1 MTGVNKKN
9 KRGSSS
15 SSSSSSLQQ
24 QQHSVSPTTEL
35 IERTPDNDYGV
46 LSDPDEQ
53 PSHHQTFSP
62 TSSSSE
68 YEDHS
73 HSSCQSERV
82 DPPIDLEPLPVVVV
96 ALPLIPECSHILDE
110 QSPTSH
116 SSPQSSPHS
125 SPQSPPLTRDQDLL
139 ISQTPTLNKSLET
152 LKLKLTRDKNF
163 SRKIT
168 LHTFFSYII
177 LAMEIQQSCSSSI
190 VKLSAENVQELVVH
204 MIEHHTSNDSVK
216 TYLHGLVDKGIVR
229 HMIESI
235 IEFNKD
241 NQNSSHESLYT
252 IEENELQK
260 LLLQENT
267 ADDAATNAANAANAA
282 AASNTNA
289 ATTNAVN
296 IVVTDSSSDSSSEHI
311 SSQTPQKCSGFKRIL
326 RCFFSGCCG

>member
-1 MTGVNKKN
+1 MTGGNKKN
-9 KRGSSS
+9 KRGSNSSNSS
-15 SSSSSSLQQ
+15 SSSSSSLQEQ
-24 QQHSVSPTTEL
+24 PSVSPTTEL

-53 PSHHQTFSP
+53 PSEH
-62 TSSSSE
+62 
-68 YEDHS
+68 
-73 HSSCQSERV
+73 V
-82 DPPIDLEPLPVVVV
+82 DSLIDLEPLPVAVV

-125 SPQSPPLTRDQDLL
+125 SPQSPPLIQGQDLL

-152 LKLKLTRDKNF
+152 LKLKLMRDKNF

-177 LAMEIQQSCSSSI
+177 LAMEIQRSCSSSI
-190 VKLSAENVQELVVH
+190 SKLSAENVQDLVVH

-241 NQNSSHESLYT
+241 NQNSSLESLYT

-260 LLLQENT
+260 LSLEENT
-267 ADDAATNAANAANAA
+267 AA
-282 AASNTNA
+282 A
-289 ATTNAVN
+289 ATTTTDN

-311 SSQTPQKCSGFKRIL
+311 SSQTPQKCAGFKRML

>member
-1 MTGVNKKN
+1 MAGGNKKN
-9 KRGSSS
+9 KRGST
-15 SSSSSSLQQ
+15 SLQQ
-24 QQHSVSPTTEL
+24 QPSVSPTTEL

-53 PSHHQTFSP
+53 PSSHHQTNSP
-62 TSSSSE
+62 TSSDHEEHPNLSSPSSE
-68 YEDHS
+68 H
-73 HSSCQSERV
+73 V
-82 DPPIDLEPLPVVVV
+82 DSPIDLEPLQVSVV
-96 ALPLIPECSHILDE
+96 ALPLIPEYSHILDE

-116 SSPQSSPHS
+116 SSPHSSPQS
-125 SPQSPPLTRDQDLL
+125 SPQSPPLIQGQDLL
-139 ISQTPTLNKSLET
+139 ISQNPTLNKSLET
-152 LKLKLTRDKNF
+152 LKLKLTRDNNF

-177 LAMEIQQSCSSSI
+177 LAMEIQRSCSSSI
-190 VKLSAENVQELVVH
+190 AKLSAENVQDLVVY

-216 TYLHGLVDKGIVR
+216 IYLHGLVDKGIVR

-241 NQNSSHESLYT
+241 NQNSSLESLYT

-267 ADDAATNAANAANAA
+267 ANAT
-282 AASNTNA
+282 
-289 ATTNAVN
+289 ATATDN
-296 IVVTDSSSDSSSEHI
+296 IVVTDSSSDSSSSDI
-311 SSQTPQKCSGFKRIL
+311 SSQTPQKCAGFKRML